1 MKFLRNLKRAF
12 VYSLPET
19 LWAEYLVAF
28 LYYFVNIRKF
38 PNLKTP
44 KNFNEKTLWRRLNER
59 EIDYAK
65 YVDKYEVRKHIEK
78 TIGNDCL
85 VPVIGV
91 YENAEEIDFNSL
103 PNKFIIKTTHG
114 SGGNIVCIDKS
125 NFNWVE
131 AKNKVK
137 EYLKTSYY
145 RQTREFGY
153 KNIKPRVICEE
164 LLEDNIIDY
173 KFFCYDG
180 EPKFIEIDTNRY
192 TGHLRSF
199 YKANWEEV
207 KNAKMTYPNIPSN
220 MLEKPSQYDKMLE
233 ICRILSAE
241 FNFVRVDLYHT
252 NNKIYFGELTFF
264 HTGGVEKIIPEEFN
278 IELAK
283 PLKLKMS

>member
-19 LWAEYLVAF
+19 LWAEYFVAI
-28 LYYFVNIRKF
+28 LYYFINIRKF
-38 PNLKTP
+38 PNLKNP
-44 KNFNEKTLWRRLNER
+44 KNFNEKTLWRRFNER

-65 YVDKYEVRKHIEK
+65 YVDKYEVRKHIEN
-78 TIGNDCL
+78 TIGNDYL

-125 NFNWVE
+125 NFNWGE
-131 AKNKVK
+131 AKDKVK

-207 KNAKMTYPNIPSN
+207 KNVKMTYPNIPSS
-220 MLEKPSQYDKMLE
+220 MLKKPLQYDKMLE

-264 HTGGVEKIIPEEFN
+264 HTGGVEKINPEEFN

-283 PLKLKMS
+283 PLKLKK